1 VQPARVRS
9 QQSLRG
15 PDIYD
20 EGSVVR
26 DVYSIRAL
34 VRSGNSG
41 GPLVSA
47 TGRVLGVVFAASLS
61 DASTGYVL
69 TVDAVADRADEGAT
83 AGSAVSTQDCA

>member
-1 VQPARVRS
+1 
-9 QQSLRG
+9 
-15 PDIYD
+15 
-20 EGSVVR
+20 VVR

-41 GPLVSA
+41 GPLVSP

-69 TVDAVADRADEGAT
+69 TADAVAERASEGASL
-83 AGSAVSTQDCA
+83 GDAVSTDDCA